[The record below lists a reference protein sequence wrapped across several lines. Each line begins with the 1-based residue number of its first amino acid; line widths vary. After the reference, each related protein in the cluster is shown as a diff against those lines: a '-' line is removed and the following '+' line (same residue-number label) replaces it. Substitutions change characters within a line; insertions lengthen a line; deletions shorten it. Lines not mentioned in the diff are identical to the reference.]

1 MKRILSIVLL
11 LPLVA
16 PARAQSSSDT
26 VAQKREVFVEDRYRD
41 PDRRAGGENQSK
53 FVLRINDFSKNAP
66 ENATTSFS
74 GTTDTGPA

>member
-53 FVLRINDFSKNAP
+53 FVLRINDFSKKRA
-66 ENATTSFS
+66 
-74 GTTDTGPA
+74 

>member
-26 VAQKREVFVEDRYRD
+26 VAQKREVFVEDL
-41 PDRRAGGENQSK
+41 S
-53 FVLRINDFSKNAP
+53 LIHI
-66 ENATTSFS
+66 
-74 GTTDTGPA
+74 